1 VATTNHI
8 VAIKVNHAH
17 NMASRVTISVTEKCQ
32 FDLKLIEA
40 VKLTAVLCDSHL
52 GDYKLAEKKLTL
64 WLEIADKLG

>member
-1 VATTNHI
+1 
-8 VAIKVNHAH
+8 
-17 NMASRVTISVTEKCQ
+17 MASRVTISVTEKCQ